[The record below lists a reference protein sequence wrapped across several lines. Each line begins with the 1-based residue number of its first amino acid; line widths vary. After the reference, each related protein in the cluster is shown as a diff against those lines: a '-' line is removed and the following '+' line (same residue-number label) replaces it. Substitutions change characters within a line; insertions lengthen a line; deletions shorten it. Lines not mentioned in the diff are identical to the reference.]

1 MPEAPKVLVLGA
13 GLAGLQTA
21 RRLAERG
28 VACAVLEGSDRAGGL
43 CRTERRGAW
52 SWDIGP
58 HAFYSRDP
66 EVMARYR
73 ELPVEYDE
81 HDRRVRVAHRAGG
94 RLLEVGYPFENG
106 LADLPLAERLECLA
120 GYLSAP
126 GPRGPEFAHLQ
137 EWIERGLGAGIAR
150 RFMTP
155 YNEKIWSVPLERI
168 SMGLVKAKIDPEP
181 WWKVL
186 RNAFVPGTVGR
197 AYQARFLY
205 ARRGAGALVSALAER
220 VGPAVR
226 LGWKVARLEHG
237 AAGWTAV
244 SESGERVTA
253 RSVVSTIPIP
263 LLLDALGG
271 PERAAFAG
279 RFASNDTY
287 IVAVGLKE
295 GRRPPRFG
303 SCHWVF
309 FAGAEAFYR
318 VTVMSAFLPE
328 APTTLVAE
336 VTKKDGTPAPDAL
349 VSAVVAGL
357 VDGGLVA
364 SHEDVAFA
372 ECRLERF
379 TYPIPTV
386 GMEADRTRLEDS
398 LAARRLYLLGR
409 SGRWDYVNTDGIF
422 ARADAFAAA
431 RGPEL
436 AGA

>member
-1 MPEAPKVLVLGA
+1 MPEPRVLVLGA

-28 VACAVLEGSDRAGGL
+28 VSCLVLEAAARPGGL

-58 HAFYSRDP
+58 HAFYSRDA

-81 HDRRVRVAHRAGG
+81 HDRRVRVAHRSGG

-106 LADLPLAERLECLA
+106 LAELPLAERLECVA
-120 GYLSAP
+120 GYLAAP
-126 GPRGPEFAHLQ
+126 GPRGAEYAHLQ
-137 EWIERGLGAGIAR
+137 EWIDRGLGAGIAR

-155 YNEKIWSVPLERI
+155 YNEKIWSVPLTEI

-205 ARRGAGALVSALAER
+205 ARRGAGALVEALAER
-220 VGPAVR
+220 VADRVR
-226 LGWKVARLEHG
+226 LGWSVARLEHG
-237 AAGWTAV
+237 ADGWTAV
-244 SESGERVTA
+244 SDKGERARA

-263 LLLDALGG
+263 LLLSALGG
-271 PERAAFAG
+271 PERAEFAG
-279 RFASNDTY
+279 RFRSNDTY
-287 IVAVGLKE
+287 IVAVGLKA

-303 SCHWVF
+303 ACHWVF

-318 VTVMSAFLPE
+318 VTVMSAFRPD

-336 VTKKDGTPAPDAL
+336 VTRKDGTPAPDAL
-349 VSAVVAGL
+349 AADVVAGL
-357 VDGGLVA
+357 VGAGLVA
-364 SHEDVAFA
+364 GEADVEFA

-386 GMEADRTRLEDS
+386 GMEADRKRLEDS

-409 SGRWDYVNTDGIF
+409 SGHWDYVNTDGIF

-431 RGPEL
+431 RAGEL